1 MRIFESYP
9 AARQCPADFL
19 LHRRENM
26 SEKVHEIQAHHEEE
40 RGNANYSADEI
51 RVLEG
56 LEAVRLRPGM
66 YIGSTSARGLHHLV
80 YEIVDNSIDEA
91 LAGFCDTIQVTINPD
106 GSCTVTDNGRGIP
119 VDMHESGKPALEVVL
134 TVLHAG
140 GKFGDG
146 GYAISGGL
154 HGVGVSVVNALS
166 SWMKVQVNRNG
177 KIYEMAFSRG
187 AVTEKMTVVGESHD
201 TGTIVTFMPDPEIFK
216 EGTDFS
222 YETLKVRVRELAFLN
237 KGLKITLTDN
247 REGVKK
253 SEQFHYAGGITEFVK
268 YLNQGKDLVNKD
280 VIAFEGEKDK
290 VIVDIAMQYQAGYTE
305 NMYTF
310 VNDINTIEGGMHLA
324 GFRTALTRCIND
336 YARRNNLLK
345 DSEDNLSGE
354 DVREGLTCVISVKVP
369 NPQFEGQTKTKLG
382 NLEVKGIVDNITSE
396 GLKVYLEEHPAEAKE
411 IINKG
416 LTASRAREAA
426 RRARELTRRKN
437 ALEVSSLPGKLADCT
452 ERDPKFTEIYIVEG
466 DSAGGSAKSGRDRR
480 YQAIL
485 PLRGK
490 ILNVEKARLDR
501 IYSNAEIKAMITA
514 FGTGIHEDFDI
525 TKLRYHKIIIMTD
538 ADVDGAHIAT
548 LLLTFLYRF
557 MPELIKQGYVY
568 LAQPPLYKVEKN
580 KKVWY
585 AYDDAELNSILEQI
599 GRDNNNKI
607 QRYKGLGEMDAEQLW
622 ETTMDPEK
630 RILLRVT
637 MDESATSEID
647 LTFTTLMGD
656 KVEPRREFIE
666 ENARFVENLDI

>member
-40 RGNANYSADEI
+40 RGDANYSADEI

-166 SWMKVQVNRNG
+166 SWMKVQVHRNG
-177 KIYEMAFSRG
+177 KVYEMAFSRG

-247 REGVKK
+247 REGAKK

-324 GFRTALTRCIND
+324 GFRTALTRCLND
-336 YARRNNLLK
+336 YARKNSLLK

-501 IYSNAEIKAMITA
+501 VLNSDAIRTMITA
-514 FGTGIHEDFDI
+514 FGTGIGEDFDI
-525 TKLRYHKIIIMTD
+525 SKLRYYKIIIMTD
-538 ADVDGAHIAT
+538 ADVDGAHIRT
-548 LLLTFLYRF
+548 LLLTFFYRY
-557 MPELIKQGYVY
+557 MPQLITEGHVFI
-568 LAQPPLYKVEKN
+568 AQPPLYQVRKG
-580 KKVWY
+580 KKKY
-585 AYDDAELNSILEQI
+585 YTYDDDEQNKLLNEIGLE
-599 GRDNNNKI
+599 GCTI
-607 QRYKGLGEMDAEQLW
+607 QRYKGLGEMNPEQLW
-622 ETTMDPEK
+622 DTTMDPK
-630 RILLRVT
+630 HRIMFRV
-637 MDESATSEID
+637 D
-647 LTFTTLMGD
+647 LTDAVEADHIFEVLMGD
-656 KVEPRREFIE
+656 KVEPRRRFIE
-666 ENARFVENLDI
+666 ENAKNVTNLDL

>member
-40 RGNANYSADEI
+40 RGDANYSADEI

-166 SWMKVQVNRNG
+166 SWMKVQVHRNG
-177 KIYEMAFSRG
+177 KVYEMAFSRG
-187 AVTEKMTVVGESHD
+187 AVTGKMTVVGESHD

-222 YETLKVRVRELAFLN
+222 YDTLKVRVRELAFLN

-247 REGVKK
+247 REGAKK
-253 SEQFHYAGGITEFVK
+253 SEQFHYAGGITEFVR

-290 VIVDIAMQYQAGYTE
+290 VIVDIAMQYQTGYTE

-324 GFRTALTRCIND
+324 GFRTALTRCLND
-336 YARRNNLLK
+336 YARKNSLLK

-354 DVREGLTCVISVKVP
+354 DVREGLTCIISVKVP

-501 IYSNAEIKAMITA
+501 VLNSDAIRTMITA
-514 FGTGIHEDFDI
+514 FGTGIGEDFDI
-525 TKLRYHKIIIMTD
+525 SKLRYYKIIIMTD
-538 ADVDGAHIAT
+538 ADVDGAHIRT
-548 LLLTFLYRF
+548 LLLTFFYRY
-557 MPELIKQGYVY
+557 MPQLITEGHVFI
-568 LAQPPLYKVEKN
+568 AQPPLYQVRKG
-580 KKVWY
+580 KKKY
-585 AYDDAELNSILEQI
+585 YTYDDDEQNKLLNEIGLE
-599 GRDNNNKI
+599 GCTI
-607 QRYKGLGEMDAEQLW
+607 QRYKGLGEMNPEQLW
-622 ETTMDPEK
+622 DTTMDPK
-630 RILLRVT
+630 HRIMFRV
-637 MDESATSEID
+637 D
-647 LTFTTLMGD
+647 LTDAVEADHIFEVLMGD
-656 KVEPRREFIE
+656 KVEPRRRFIE
-666 ENARFVENLDI
+666 ENAKNVTNLDL

>member
-1 MRIFESYP
+1 
-9 AARQCPADFL
+9 
-19 LHRRENM
+19 M

-40 RGNANYSADEI
+40 RGDANYSADEI

-166 SWMKVQVNRNG
+166 SWMKVQVHRNG
-177 KIYEMAFSRG
+177 EVYEMAFSRG

-247 REGVKK
+247 REGAKK

-324 GFRTALTRCIND
+324 GFRTALTRCLND
-336 YARRNNLLK
+336 YARKNSLLK

-501 IYSNAEIKAMITA
+501 VLNSDAIRTMITA
-514 FGTGIHEDFDI
+514 FGTGIGEDFDI
-525 TKLRYHKIIIMTD
+525 SKLRYYKIIIMTD
-538 ADVDGAHIAT
+538 ADVDGAHIRT
-548 LLLTFLYRF
+548 LLLTFFYRY
-557 MPELIKQGYVY
+557 MPQLITEGHVFI
-568 LAQPPLYKVEKN
+568 AQPPLYQVRKG
-580 KKVWY
+580 KKKY
-585 AYDDAELNSILEQI
+585 YTYDDDEQNKLLSEIGLE
-599 GRDNNNKI
+599 GCTI
-607 QRYKGLGEMDAEQLW
+607 QRYKGLGEMNPEQLW
-622 ETTMDPEK
+622 DTTMDPK
-630 RILLRVT
+630 HRIMFRV
-637 MDESATSEID
+637 D
-647 LTFTTLMGD
+647 LTDAVEADHIFEVLMGD
-656 KVEPRREFIE
+656 KVEPRRRFIE
-666 ENARFVENLDI
+666 ENAKNVTNLDL

>member
-9 AARQCPADFL
+9 AARQYPADFL

-40 RGNANYSADEI
+40 RGDANYSADEI

-166 SWMKVQVNRNG
+166 SWMKVQVHRNG
-177 KIYEMAFSRG
+177 KVYEMAFSRG
-187 AVTEKMTVVGESHD
+187 EVTEKMTVVGESHD

-222 YETLKVRVRELAFLN
+222 YDTLKIRVRELAFLN

-247 REGVKK
+247 REGAKK
-253 SEQFHYAGGITEFVK
+253 SEQFHYAGGITEFVR

-290 VIVDIAMQYQAGYTE
+290 VIVDIAMQYQTGYTE

-324 GFRTALTRCIND
+324 GFRTALTRCLND
-336 YARRNNLLK
+336 YARKNSLLK

-501 IYSNAEIKAMITA
+501 VLNSDAIRTMITA
-514 FGTGIHEDFDI
+514 FGTGIGEDFDI
-525 TKLRYHKIIIMTD
+525 SKLRYYKIIIMTD
-538 ADVDGAHIAT
+538 ADVDGAHIRT
-548 LLLTFLYRF
+548 LLLTFFYRY
-557 MPELIKQGYVY
+557 MPQLITEGHVFI
-568 LAQPPLYKVEKN
+568 AQPPLYQVRKG
-580 KKVWY
+580 KKKY
-585 AYDDAELNSILEQI
+585 YTYDDDEQNKLLNEIGLE
-599 GRDNNNKI
+599 GCTI
-607 QRYKGLGEMDAEQLW
+607 QRYKGLGEMNPEQLW
-622 ETTMDPEK
+622 DTTMDPK
-630 RILLRVT
+630 HRIMFRV
-637 MDESATSEID
+637 D
-647 LTFTTLMGD
+647 LTDAVEADHIFEVLMGD
-656 KVEPRREFIE
+656 KVEPRRRFIE
-666 ENARFVENLDI
+666 ENAKNVTNLDL

>member
-1 MRIFESYP
+1 
-9 AARQCPADFL
+9 
-19 LHRRENM
+19 
-26 SEKVHEIQAHHEEE
+26 
-40 RGNANYSADEI
+40 
-51 RVLEG
+51 
-56 LEAVRLRPGM
+56 
-66 YIGSTSARGLHHLV
+66 
-80 YEIVDNSIDEA
+80 
-91 LAGFCDTIQVTINPD
+91 
-106 GSCTVTDNGRGIP
+106 
-119 VDMHESGKPALEVVL
+119 
-134 TVLHAG
+134 
-140 GKFGDG
+140 
-146 GYAISGGL
+146 
-154 HGVGVSVVNALS
+154 
-166 SWMKVQVNRNG
+166 
-177 KIYEMAFSRG
+177 
-187 AVTEKMTVVGESHD
+187 
-201 TGTIVTFMPDPEIFK
+201 MPDPEIFK

-490 ILNVEKARLDR
+490 ILNVEKARLCLL
-501 IYSNAEIKAMITA
+501 YTS
-514 FGTGIHEDFDI
+514 
-525 TKLRYHKIIIMTD
+525 D
-538 ADVDGAHIAT
+538 AA
-548 LLLTFLYRF
+548 
-557 MPELIKQGYVY
+557 
-568 LAQPPLYKVEKN
+568 
-580 KKVWY
+580 
-585 AYDDAELNSILEQI
+585 
-599 GRDNNNKI
+599 
-607 QRYKGLGEMDAEQLW
+607 
-622 ETTMDPEK
+622 
-630 RILLRVT
+630 
-637 MDESATSEID
+637 DE
-647 LTFTTLMGD
+647 
-656 KVEPRREFIE
+656 
-666 ENARFVENLDI
+666 

>member
-40 RGNANYSADEI
+40 RGDANYSADEI

-80 YEIVDNSIDEA
+80 YEIIDNSIDEA

-166 SWMKVQVNRNG
+166 SWMKVQVHRNG
-177 KIYEMAFSRG
+177 KVYEMAFSRG

-222 YETLKVRVRELAFLN
+222 YDTLKVRVRELAFLN

-247 REGVKK
+247 REGAKK
-253 SEQFHYAGGITEFVK
+253 SEQFHYAGGITEFVR

-324 GFRTALTRCIND
+324 GFRTALTRCLND
-336 YARRNNLLK
+336 YARKNSLLK

-354 DVREGLTCVISVKVP
+354 DVREGLTCIISVKVP

-437 ALEVSSLPGKLADCT
+437 ALEVSSLPGKLADCA

-501 IYSNAEIKAMITA
+501 VLNSDAIRTMITA
-514 FGTGIHEDFDI
+514 FGTGIGEDFDI
-525 TKLRYHKIIIMTD
+525 SKLRYYKIIIMTD
-538 ADVDGAHIAT
+538 ADVDGAHIRT
-548 LLLTFLYRF
+548 LLLTFFYRY
-557 MPELIKQGYVY
+557 MPQLITEGHVFI
-568 LAQPPLYKVEKN
+568 AQPPLYQVRKG
-580 KKVWY
+580 KKKY
-585 AYDDAELNSILEQI
+585 YTYDDDEQNKLLNEIGLE
-599 GRDNNNKI
+599 GCTI
-607 QRYKGLGEMDAEQLW
+607 QRYKGLGEMNPEQLW
-622 ETTMDPEK
+622 DTTMDPK
-630 RILLRVT
+630 HRIMFRV
-637 MDESATSEID
+637 D
-647 LTFTTLMGD
+647 LTDAVEADHIFEVLMGD
-656 KVEPRREFIE
+656 KVEPRRRFIE
-666 ENARFVENLDI
+666 ENAKNVTNLDL

>member
-40 RGNANYSADEI
+40 RGDANYSADEI

-80 YEIVDNSIDEA
+80 YEIIDNSIDEA

-166 SWMKVQVNRNG
+166 SWMKVQVHRNG
-177 KIYEMAFSRG
+177 KVYEMAFSRG
-187 AVTEKMTVVGESHD
+187 AVTGKMTVVGESHD

-222 YETLKVRVRELAFLN
+222 YDTLKVRVRELAFLN

-247 REGVKK
+247 REGAKK
-253 SEQFHYAGGITEFVK
+253 SEQFHYAGGITEFVR

-324 GFRTALTRCIND
+324 GFRTALTRCLND
-336 YARRNNLLK
+336 YARKNSLLK

-354 DVREGLTCVISVKVP
+354 DVREGLTCIISVKVP

-437 ALEVSSLPGKLADCT
+437 ALEVSSLPGKLADCA

-501 IYSNAEIKAMITA
+501 VLNSDAIRTMITA
-514 FGTGIHEDFDI
+514 FGTGIGEDFDI
-525 TKLRYHKIIIMTD
+525 SKLRYYKIIIMTD
-538 ADVDGAHIAT
+538 ADVDGAHIRT
-548 LLLTFLYRF
+548 LLLTFFYRY
-557 MPELIKQGYVY
+557 MPQLITEGHVFI
-568 LAQPPLYKVEKN
+568 AQPPLYQVRKG
-580 KKVWY
+580 KKKY
-585 AYDDAELNSILEQI
+585 YTYDDDEQNKLLNEIGLE
-599 GRDNNNKI
+599 GCTI
-607 QRYKGLGEMDAEQLW
+607 QRYKGLGEMNPEQLW
-622 ETTMDPEK
+622 DTTMDPK
-630 RILLRVT
+630 HRIMFRV
-637 MDESATSEID
+637 D
-647 LTFTTLMGD
+647 LTDAVEADHIFEVLMGD
-656 KVEPRREFIE
+656 KVEPRRRFIE
-666 ENARFVENLDI
+666 ENAKNVTNLDL

>member
-40 RGNANYSADEI
+40 RGDANYSADEI

-166 SWMKVQVNRNG
+166 SWMKVQVHRNG
-177 KIYEMAFSRG
+177 KVYEMAFSRG
-187 AVTEKMTVVGESHD
+187 EVTEKMTVVGESHD

-222 YETLKVRVRELAFLN
+222 YDTLKIRVRELAFLN

-253 SEQFHYAGGITEFVK
+253 SEQFHYAGGITEFVR

-290 VIVDIAMQYQAGYTE
+290 VIVDIAMQYQTGYTE

-324 GFRTALTRCIND
+324 GFRTALTRCLND
-336 YARRNNLLK
+336 YARKNSLLK
-345 DSEDNLSGE
+345 ASEDNLSGE

-501 IYSNAEIKAMITA
+501 VLNSDAIRTMITA
-514 FGTGIHEDFDI
+514 FGTGIGEDFDI
-525 TKLRYHKIIIMTD
+525 SKLRYYKIIIMTD
-538 ADVDGAHIAT
+538 ADVDGAHIRT
-548 LLLTFLYRF
+548 LLLTFFYRY
-557 MPELIKQGYVY
+557 MPQLITEGHVFI
-568 LAQPPLYKVEKN
+568 AQPPLYQVRKG
-580 KKVWY
+580 KKKY
-585 AYDDAELNSILEQI
+585 YTYDDDEQNKLLNEIGLE
-599 GRDNNNKI
+599 GCTI
-607 QRYKGLGEMDAEQLW
+607 QRYKGLGEMNPEQLW
-622 ETTMDPEK
+622 DTTMDPK
-630 RILLRVT
+630 HRIMFRV
-637 MDESATSEID
+637 D
-647 LTFTTLMGD
+647 LTDAVEADHIFEVLMGD
-656 KVEPRREFIE
+656 KVEPRRRFIE
-666 ENARFVENLDI
+666 ENAKNVTNLDL

>member
-9 AARQCPADFL
+9 AARHCPADFL

-40 RGNANYSADEI
+40 RGDANYSADEI

-166 SWMKVQVNRNG
+166 SWMKVQVHRNG
-177 KIYEMAFSRG
+177 KVYEMGFSRG

-222 YETLKVRVRELAFLN
+222 YDTLKVRVRELAFLN

-247 REGVKK
+247 REGAKK
-253 SEQFHYAGGITEFVK
+253 SEQFHYAGGITEFVR

-290 VIVDIAMQYQAGYTE
+290 VIVDIAMQYQTGYTE

-324 GFRTALTRCIND
+324 GFRTALTRCLND
-336 YARRNNLLK
+336 YARKNSLLK

-501 IYSNAEIKAMITA
+501 VLNSDAIRTMITA
-514 FGTGIHEDFDI
+514 FGTGIGEDFDI
-525 TKLRYHKIIIMTD
+525 SKLRYYKIIIMTD
-538 ADVDGAHIAT
+538 ADVDGAHIRT
-548 LLLTFLYRF
+548 LLLTFFYRY
-557 MPELIKQGYVY
+557 MPQLITEGHVFI
-568 LAQPPLYKVEKN
+568 AQPPLYQVRKG
-580 KKVWY
+580 KKKY
-585 AYDDAELNSILEQI
+585 YTYDDDEQNKLLNEIGLE
-599 GRDNNNKI
+599 GCTI
-607 QRYKGLGEMDAEQLW
+607 QRYKGLGEMNPEQLW
-622 ETTMDPEK
+622 DTTMDPK
-630 RILLRVT
+630 HRIMFRV
-637 MDESATSEID
+637 D
-647 LTFTTLMGD
+647 LTDAVEADHIFEVLMGD
-656 KVEPRREFIE
+656 KVEPRRRFIE
-666 ENARFVENLDI
+666 ENAKNVTNLDL

>member
-1 MRIFESYP
+1 
-9 AARQCPADFL
+9 
-19 LHRRENM
+19 
-26 SEKVHEIQAHHEEE
+26 
-40 RGNANYSADEI
+40 
-51 RVLEG
+51 
-56 LEAVRLRPGM
+56 
-66 YIGSTSARGLHHLV
+66 
-80 YEIVDNSIDEA
+80 
-91 LAGFCDTIQVTINPD
+91 
-106 GSCTVTDNGRGIP
+106 
-119 VDMHESGKPALEVVL
+119 
-134 TVLHAG
+134 
-140 GKFGDG
+140 
-146 GYAISGGL
+146 
-154 HGVGVSVVNALS
+154 
-166 SWMKVQVNRNG
+166 
-177 KIYEMAFSRG
+177 
-187 AVTEKMTVVGESHD
+187 
-201 TGTIVTFMPDPEIFK
+201 MPDPEIFK

-222 YETLKVRVRELAFLN
+222 YDTLKIRVRELAFLN

-253 SEQFHYAGGITEFVK
+253 SEQFHYAGGITEFVR

-290 VIVDIAMQYQAGYTE
+290 VIVDIAMQYQTGYTE

-324 GFRTALTRCIND
+324 GFRTALTRCLND
-336 YARRNNLLK
+336 YARKNSLLK

-501 IYSNAEIKAMITA
+501 VLNSDAIRTMITA
-514 FGTGIHEDFDI
+514 FGTGIGEDFDI
-525 TKLRYHKIIIMTD
+525 SKLRYYKIIIMTD
-538 ADVDGAHIAT
+538 ADVDGAHIRT
-548 LLLTFLYRF
+548 LLLTFFYRY
-557 MPELIKQGYVY
+557 MPQLITEGHVFI
-568 LAQPPLYKVEKN
+568 AQPPLYQVRKG
-580 KKVWY
+580 KKKY
-585 AYDDAELNSILEQI
+585 YTYDDDEQNKLLNEIGLE
-599 GRDNNNKI
+599 GCTI
-607 QRYKGLGEMDAEQLW
+607 QRYKGLGEMNPEQLW
-622 ETTMDPEK
+622 DTTMDPK
-630 RILLRVT
+630 HRIMFRV
-637 MDESATSEID
+637 D
-647 LTFTTLMGD
+647 LTDAVEADHIFEVLMGD
-656 KVEPRREFIE
+656 KVEPRRRFIE
-666 ENARFVENLDI
+666 ENAKNVTNLDL

>member
-1 MRIFESYP
+1 
-9 AARQCPADFL
+9 
-19 LHRRENM
+19 M

-40 RGNANYSADEI
+40 RGDANYSADEI

-166 SWMKVQVNRNG
+166 SWMKVQVHRNG
-177 KIYEMAFSRG
+177 KVYEMAFSRG

-247 REGVKK
+247 REGAKK

-324 GFRTALTRCIND
+324 GFRTALTRCLND
-336 YARRNNLLK
+336 YARKNSLLK

-466 DSAGGSAKSGRDRR
+466 ASAGGSAKSGRDRR

-501 IYSNAEIKAMITA
+501 VLNSDAIRTMITA
-514 FGTGIHEDFDI
+514 FGTGIGEDFDI
-525 TKLRYHKIIIMTD
+525 SKLRYYKIIIMTD
-538 ADVDGAHIAT
+538 ADVDGAHIRT
-548 LLLTFLYRF
+548 LLLTFFYRY
-557 MPELIKQGYVY
+557 MPQLITEGHVFI
-568 LAQPPLYKVEKN
+568 AQPPLYQVRKG
-580 KKVWY
+580 KKKY
-585 AYDDAELNSILEQI
+585 YTYDDDEQNKLLSEIGLE
-599 GRDNNNKI
+599 GCTI
-607 QRYKGLGEMDAEQLW
+607 QRYKGLGEMNPEQLW
-622 ETTMDPEK
+622 DTTMDPK
-630 RILLRVT
+630 HRIMFRV
-637 MDESATSEID
+637 D
-647 LTFTTLMGD
+647 LTDAVEADHIFEVLMGD
-656 KVEPRREFIE
+656 KVEPRRRFIE
-666 ENARFVENLDI
+666 ENAKNVTNLDL

>member
-40 RGNANYSADEI
+40 RGDANYSADEI

-166 SWMKVQVNRNG
+166 SWMKVQVHRNG

-324 GFRTALTRCIND
+324 GFRTALTRCLND
-336 YARRNNLLK
+336 YARKNSLLK

-501 IYSNAEIKAMITA
+501 VLNSDAIRTMITA
-514 FGTGIHEDFDI
+514 FGTGIGEDFDI
-525 TKLRYHKIIIMTD
+525 SKLRYYKIIIMTD
-538 ADVDGAHIAT
+538 ADVDGAHIRT
-548 LLLTFLYRF
+548 LLLTFFYRY
-557 MPELIKQGYVY
+557 MPQLITEGHVFI
-568 LAQPPLYKVEKN
+568 AQPPLYQVRKG
-580 KKVWY
+580 KKKY
-585 AYDDAELNSILEQI
+585 YTYDDDEQNKLLNEIGLE
-599 GRDNNNKI
+599 GCTI
-607 QRYKGLGEMDAEQLW
+607 QRYKGLGEMNPEQLW
-622 ETTMDPEK
+622 DTTMDPK
-630 RILLRVT
+630 HRIMFRV
-637 MDESATSEID
+637 D
-647 LTFTTLMGD
+647 LTDAVEADHIFEVLMGD
-656 KVEPRREFIE
+656 KVEPRRRFIE
-666 ENARFVENLDI
+666 ENAKNVTNLDL

>member
-40 RGNANYSADEI
+40 RGDANYSADEI

-166 SWMKVQVNRNG
+166 SWMKVQVHRNG
-177 KIYEMAFSRG
+177 KVYEMAFSRG

-201 TGTIVTFMPDPEIFK
+201 TGTIVTLMPDPEIFK

-247 REGVKK
+247 REGAKK

-324 GFRTALTRCIND
+324 GFRTALTRCLND
-336 YARRNNLLK
+336 YARKNSLLK

-501 IYSNAEIKAMITA
+501 VLNSDAIRTMITA
-514 FGTGIHEDFDI
+514 FGTGIGEDFDI
-525 TKLRYHKIIIMTD
+525 SKLRYYKIIIMTD
-538 ADVDGAHIAT
+538 ADVDGAHIRT
-548 LLLTFLYRF
+548 LLLTFFYRY
-557 MPELIKQGYVY
+557 MPQLITEGHVFI
-568 LAQPPLYKVEKN
+568 AQPPLYQVRKG
-580 KKVWY
+580 KKKY
-585 AYDDAELNSILEQI
+585 YTYDDDEQNKLLSEIGLE
-599 GRDNNNKI
+599 GCTI
-607 QRYKGLGEMDAEQLW
+607 QRYKGLGEMNPEQLW
-622 ETTMDPEK
+622 DTTMDPK
-630 RILLRVT
+630 HRIMFRV
-637 MDESATSEID
+637 D
-647 LTFTTLMGD
+647 LTDAVEADHIFEVLMGD
-656 KVEPRREFIE
+656 KVEPRRRFIE
-666 ENARFVENLDI
+666 ENAKNVTNLDL

>member
-1 MRIFESYP
+1 
-9 AARQCPADFL
+9 
-19 LHRRENM
+19 M

-40 RGNANYSADEI
+40 RGDANYSADEI

-166 SWMKVQVNRNG
+166 SWMKVQVHRNG
-177 KIYEMAFSRG
+177 KVYEMAFSRG

-222 YETLKVRVRELAFLN
+222 YDTLKIRVRELAFLN

-253 SEQFHYAGGITEFVK
+253 SEQFHYAGGITEFVR

-290 VIVDIAMQYQAGYTE
+290 VIVDIAMQYQTGYTE

-324 GFRTALTRCIND
+324 GFRTALTRCLND
-336 YARRNNLLK
+336 YARKNSLLK

-501 IYSNAEIKAMITA
+501 VLNSDAIRTMITA
-514 FGTGIHEDFDI
+514 FGTGIGEDFDI
-525 TKLRYHKIIIMTD
+525 SKLRYYKIIIMTD
-538 ADVDGAHIAT
+538 ADVDGAHIRT
-548 LLLTFLYRF
+548 LLLTFFYRY
-557 MPELIKQGYVY
+557 MPQLITEGHVFI
-568 LAQPPLYKVEKN
+568 AQPPLYQVRKG
-580 KKVWY
+580 KKKY
-585 AYDDAELNSILEQI
+585 YTYDDDEQNKLLNEIGLE
-599 GRDNNNKI
+599 GCTI
-607 QRYKGLGEMDAEQLW
+607 QRYKGLGEMNSEQLW
-622 ETTMDPEK
+622 DTTMDPK
-630 RILLRVT
+630 HRIMFRV
-637 MDESATSEID
+637 D
-647 LTFTTLMGD
+647 LTDAVEADHIFEVLMGD
-656 KVEPRREFIE
+656 KVEPRRRFIE
-666 ENARFVENLDI
+666 ENAKNVTNLDL

>member
-40 RGNANYSADEI
+40 RGDANYSADEI

-80 YEIVDNSIDEA
+80 YEIIDNSIDEA

-166 SWMKVQVNRNG
+166 SWMKVQVHRNG
-177 KIYEMAFSRG
+177 KVYEMAFSRG

-222 YETLKVRVRELAFLN
+222 YDTLKVRVRELAFLN

-247 REGVKK
+247 REGAKK
-253 SEQFHYAGGITEFVK
+253 SEQFHYAGGITEFVR

-324 GFRTALTRCIND
+324 GFRTALTRCLND
-336 YARRNNLLK
+336 YARKNSLLK

-354 DVREGLTCVISVKVP
+354 DVREGLTCIISVKVP

-437 ALEVSSLPGKLADCT
+437 ALEVSSLPGKLADCA

-466 DSAGGSAKSGRDRR
+466 ASAGGSAKSGRDRR

-501 IYSNAEIKAMITA
+501 VLNSDAIRTMITA
-514 FGTGIHEDFDI
+514 FGTGIGEDFDI
-525 TKLRYHKIIIMTD
+525 SKLRYYKIIIMTD
-538 ADVDGAHIAT
+538 ADVDGAHIRT
-548 LLLTFLYRF
+548 LLLTFFYRY
-557 MPELIKQGYVY
+557 MPQLITEGHVFI
-568 LAQPPLYKVEKN
+568 AQPPLYQVRKG
-580 KKVWY
+580 KKKY
-585 AYDDAELNSILEQI
+585 YTYDDDEQNKLLNEIGLE
-599 GRDNNNKI
+599 GCTI
-607 QRYKGLGEMDAEQLW
+607 QRYKGLGEMNPEQLW
-622 ETTMDPEK
+622 DTTMDPK
-630 RILLRVT
+630 HRIMFRV
-637 MDESATSEID
+637 D
-647 LTFTTLMGD
+647 LTDAVEADHIFEVLMGD
-656 KVEPRREFIE
+656 KVEPRRRFIE
-666 ENARFVENLDI
+666 ENAKNVTNLDL

>member
-1 MRIFESYP
+1 
-9 AARQCPADFL
+9 
-19 LHRRENM
+19 M

-40 RGNANYSADEI
+40 RGDANYSADEI

-80 YEIVDNSIDEA
+80 YEIIDNSIDEA

-166 SWMKVQVNRNG
+166 SWMKVQVHRNG
-177 KIYEMAFSRG
+177 KVYEMAFSRG
-187 AVTEKMTVVGESHD
+187 AVTGKMTVVGESHD

-222 YETLKVRVRELAFLN
+222 YDTLKVRVRELAFLN

-247 REGVKK
+247 REGAKK
-253 SEQFHYAGGITEFVK
+253 SEQFHYAGGITEFVR
-268 YLNQGKDLVNKD
+268 YLNQGKDLVNKN

-324 GFRTALTRCIND
+324 GFRTALTRCLND
-336 YARRNNLLK
+336 YARKNSLLK

-501 IYSNAEIKAMITA
+501 VLNSDAIRTMITA
-514 FGTGIHEDFDI
+514 FGTGIGEDFDI
-525 TKLRYHKIIIMTD
+525 SKLRYYKIIIMTD
-538 ADVDGAHIAT
+538 ADVDGAHIRT
-548 LLLTFLYRF
+548 LLLTFFYRY
-557 MPELIKQGYVY
+557 MPQLITEGHVFI
-568 LAQPPLYKVEKN
+568 AQPPLYQVRKG
-580 KKVWY
+580 KKKY
-585 AYDDAELNSILEQI
+585 YTYDDDEQNKLLNEIGLE
-599 GRDNNNKI
+599 GCTI
-607 QRYKGLGEMDAEQLW
+607 QRYKGLGEMNPEQLW
-622 ETTMDPEK
+622 DTTMDPK
-630 RILLRVT
+630 HRIMFRV
-637 MDESATSEID
+637 D
-647 LTFTTLMGD
+647 LTDAVEADHIFEVLMGD
-656 KVEPRREFIE
+656 KVEPRRRFIE
-666 ENARFVENLDI
+666 ENAKNVTNLDL

>member
-40 RGNANYSADEI
+40 RGDANYSADEI

-106 GSCTVTDNGRGIP
+106 GNCTVTDNGRGIP

-166 SWMKVQVNRNG
+166 SWMKVQVHRNG
-177 KIYEMAFSRG
+177 KVYEMAFSRG

-222 YETLKVRVRELAFLN
+222 YDTLKIRVRELAFLN

-253 SEQFHYAGGITEFVK
+253 SEQFHYAGGITEFVR

-290 VIVDIAMQYQAGYTE
+290 VIVDIAMQYQTGYTE

-324 GFRTALTRCIND
+324 GFRTALTRCLND
-336 YARRNNLLK
+336 YARKNSLLK

-501 IYSNAEIKAMITA
+501 VLNSDAIRTMITA
-514 FGTGIHEDFDI
+514 FGTGIGEDFDI
-525 TKLRYHKIIIMTD
+525 SKLRYYKIIIMTD
-538 ADVDGAHIAT
+538 ADVDGAHIRT
-548 LLLTFLYRF
+548 LLLTFFYRY
-557 MPELIKQGYVY
+557 MPQLITEGHVFI
-568 LAQPPLYKVEKN
+568 AQPPLYQVRKG
-580 KKVWY
+580 KKKY
-585 AYDDAELNSILEQI
+585 YTYDDDEQNKLLNEIGLE
-599 GRDNNNKI
+599 GCTI
-607 QRYKGLGEMDAEQLW
+607 QRYKGLGEMNPEQLW
-622 ETTMDPEK
+622 DTTMDPK
-630 RILLRVT
+630 HRIMFRV
-637 MDESATSEID
+637 D
-647 LTFTTLMGD
+647 LTDAVEADHIFEVLMGD
-656 KVEPRREFIE
+656 KVEPRRRFIE
-666 ENARFVENLDI
+666 ENAKNVTNLDL

>member
-40 RGNANYSADEI
+40 RGDANYSADEI

-166 SWMKVQVNRNG
+166 SWMKVQVHRNG
-177 KIYEMAFSRG
+177 KVYEMAFSRG
-187 AVTEKMTVVGESHD
+187 EVTEKMTVVGESHD

-222 YETLKVRVRELAFLN
+222 YDTLKIRVRELAFLN

-247 REGVKK
+247 REGAKK
-253 SEQFHYAGGITEFVK
+253 SEQFHYAGGITEFVR

-290 VIVDIAMQYQAGYTE
+290 VIVDIAMQYQTGYTE

-324 GFRTALTRCIND
+324 GFRTALTRCLND
-336 YARRNNLLK
+336 YARKNSLLK

-501 IYSNAEIKAMITA
+501 VLNSDAIRTMITA
-514 FGTGIHEDFDI
+514 FGTGIGEDFDI
-525 TKLRYHKIIIMTD
+525 SKLRYYKIIIMTD
-538 ADVDGAHIAT
+538 ADVDGAHIRT
-548 LLLTFLYRF
+548 LLLTFFYRY
-557 MPELIKQGYVY
+557 MPQLITEGHVFI
-568 LAQPPLYKVEKN
+568 AQPPLYQVRKG
-580 KKVWY
+580 KKKY
-585 AYDDAELNSILEQI
+585 YTYDDDEQNKLLNEIGLE
-599 GRDNNNKI
+599 GCTI
-607 QRYKGLGEMDAEQLW
+607 QRYKGLGEMNPEQLW
-622 ETTMDPEK
+622 DTTMDPK
-630 RILLRVT
+630 HRIMFRV
-637 MDESATSEID
+637 D
-647 LTFTTLMGD
+647 LTDAVEADHIFEVLMGD
-656 KVEPRREFIE
+656 KVEPRRRFIE
-666 ENARFVENLDI
+666 ENAKNVTNLDL

>member
-40 RGNANYSADEI
+40 RGDANYSADEI

-91 LAGFCDTIQVTINPD
+91 LAGFCDTIQVTITPD

-166 SWMKVQVNRNG
+166 SWMKVQVHRNG
-177 KIYEMAFSRG
+177 KVYEMAFSRG

-222 YETLKVRVRELAFLN
+222 YDTLKIRVRELAFLN

-247 REGVKK
+247 REGAKK
-253 SEQFHYAGGITEFVK
+253 SEQFHYAGGITEFVR

-290 VIVDIAMQYQAGYTE
+290 VIVDIAMQYQTGYTE

-324 GFRTALTRCIND
+324 GFRTALTRCLND
-336 YARRNNLLK
+336 YARKNSLLK

-382 NLEVKGIVDNITSE
+382 NLEVKGVVDNITSE

-501 IYSNAEIKAMITA
+501 VLNSDAIRTMITA
-514 FGTGIHEDFDI
+514 FGTGIGEDFDI
-525 TKLRYHKIIIMTD
+525 SKLRYYKIIIMTD
-538 ADVDGAHIAT
+538 ADVDGAHIRT
-548 LLLTFLYRF
+548 LLLTFFYRY
-557 MPELIKQGYVY
+557 MPQLITEGHVFI
-568 LAQPPLYKVEKN
+568 AQPPLYQVRKG
-580 KKVWY
+580 KKKY
-585 AYDDAELNSILEQI
+585 YTYDDDEQNKLLNEIGLE
-599 GRDNNNKI
+599 GCTI
-607 QRYKGLGEMDAEQLW
+607 QRYKGLGEMNPEQLW
-622 ETTMDPEK
+622 DTTMDPK
-630 RILLRVT
+630 HRIMFRV
-637 MDESATSEID
+637 D
-647 LTFTTLMGD
+647 LTDAVEADHIFEVLMGD
-656 KVEPRREFIE
+656 KVEPRRRFIE
-666 ENARFVENLDI
+666 ENAKNVTNLDL

>member
-40 RGNANYSADEI
+40 RGDANYSADEI

-66 YIGSTSARGLHHLV
+66 YIGSTSTRGLHHLV

-166 SWMKVQVNRNG
+166 SWMKVQVHRNG
-177 KIYEMAFSRG
+177 KVYEMGFSRG

-222 YETLKVRVRELAFLN
+222 YDTLKVRVRELAFLN

-247 REGVKK
+247 REGAKK
-253 SEQFHYAGGITEFVK
+253 SEQFHYAGGITEFVR

-290 VIVDIAMQYQAGYTE
+290 VIVDIAMQYQTGYTE

-324 GFRTALTRCIND
+324 GFRTALTRCLND
-336 YARRNNLLK
+336 YARKNSLLK

-501 IYSNAEIKAMITA
+501 VLNSDAIRTMITA
-514 FGTGIHEDFDI
+514 FGTGIGEDFDI
-525 TKLRYHKIIIMTD
+525 SKLRYYKIIIMTD
-538 ADVDGAHIAT
+538 ADVDGAHIRT
-548 LLLTFLYRF
+548 LLLTFFYRY
-557 MPELIKQGYVY
+557 MPQLITEGHVFI
-568 LAQPPLYKVEKN
+568 AQPPLYQVRKG
-580 KKVWY
+580 KKKY
-585 AYDDAELNSILEQI
+585 YTYDDDEQNKLLNEIGLE
-599 GRDNNNKI
+599 GCTI
-607 QRYKGLGEMDAEQLW
+607 QRYKGLGEMNPEQLW
-622 ETTMDPEK
+622 DTTMDPK
-630 RILLRVT
+630 HRIMFRV
-637 MDESATSEID
+637 D
-647 LTFTTLMGD
+647 LTDAVEADHIFEVLMGD
-656 KVEPRREFIE
+656 KVEPRRRFIE
-666 ENARFVENLDI
+666 ENAKNVTNLDL

>member
-40 RGNANYSADEI
+40 RGDANYSADEI

-166 SWMKVQVNRNG
+166 SWMKVQVHRNG
-177 KIYEMAFSRG
+177 KVYEMAFSRG

-222 YETLKVRVRELAFLN
+222 YDTLKIRVRELAFLN

-253 SEQFHYAGGITEFVK
+253 SEQFHYAGGITEFVN

-290 VIVDIAMQYQAGYTE
+290 VIVDIAMQYQTGYTE

-324 GFRTALTRCIND
+324 GFRTALTRCLND
-336 YARRNNLLK
+336 YARKNSLLK

-501 IYSNAEIKAMITA
+501 VLNSDAIRTMITA
-514 FGTGIHEDFDI
+514 FGTGIGEDFDI
-525 TKLRYHKIIIMTD
+525 SKLRYYKIIIMTD
-538 ADVDGAHIAT
+538 ADVDGAHIRT
-548 LLLTFLYRF
+548 LLLTFFYRY
-557 MPELIKQGYVY
+557 MPQLITEGHVFI
-568 LAQPPLYKVEKN
+568 AQPPLYQVRKG
-580 KKVWY
+580 KKKY
-585 AYDDAELNSILEQI
+585 YTYDDDEQNKLLNEIGLE
-599 GRDNNNKI
+599 GCTI
-607 QRYKGLGEMDAEQLW
+607 QRYKGLGEMNPEQLW
-622 ETTMDPEK
+622 DTTMDPK
-630 RILLRVT
+630 HRIMFRV
-637 MDESATSEID
+637 D
-647 LTFTTLMGD
+647 LTDAVEADHIFEVLMGD
-656 KVEPRREFIE
+656 KVEPRRRFIE
-666 ENARFVENLDI
+666 ENAKNVTNLDL